1 LSAEEVAQRMA
12 LLDGTLDLD
21 ALADA
26 DLVVEA
32 ISENMEVKKTL
43 FAKLDAIAKQGV
55 ILASNTSA
63 LDLNDIASA
72 TKRPASVIGLHFF
85 SPANVMA
92 LLEVIRGA
100 KTSEAVIATS
110 MQLAKRI
117 DKIAALVGVCLG
129 FVGNQRGPGATN

>member
-1 LSAEEVAQRMA
+1 MA